1 MTNKSLLSVMAKLF
15 LLAGIVGL
23 AAGAWLYLS
32 GNPVADYGPLTIG
45 GAFWLFC
52 SAVAVFLRSRLPT

>member
-15 LLAGIVGL
+15 LFAGVVSL

-32 GNPVADYGPLTIG
+32 GNAVTDYGPLSVG

-52 SAVAVFLRSRLPT
+52 SGVALFLRSRLP